1 MGSLGEE
8 PAEITVAD
16 LAAGRIV
23 QDDRLELT
31 VTDSAVYF
39 HIPGR

>member
-1 MGSLGEE
+1 V
-8 PAEITVAD
+8 TD

-39 HIPGR
+39 HIAGR